1 MLFSNRFLKFL
12 TTTYSSSKKSRKID
26 CLTKGVNKSL
36 LNVTDPFECC
46 WKYPTPLIGMGLLLN
61 NWDYYYYYYCPP
73 VWNGLLLHNWDYS
86 NSVSGAGPSC
96 EPPVLNQLWKG
107 TQICQIA
114 VKIDRYNLKTKKW
127 ACRLDDFTRNILII
141 GVRGE
146 SYWNKLV
153 HKCVVESP
161 SWKTSLKSGLK
172 KVSQKFFLWIL
183 VDNDDDHSFDIP
195 PIWKV
200 A

>member
-1 MLFSNRFLKFL
+1 MSDKRGQQESSECHWFIWHQFWMLLE
-12 TTTYSSSKKSRKID
+12 I
-26 CLTKGVNKSL
+26 
-36 LNVTDPFECC
+36 P
-46 WKYPTPLIGMGLLLN
+46 YPPNWNGFMLN
-61 NWDYYYYYYCPP
+61 NWDYYYYYYPP